1 MAHKLYF
8 DNVATRDATLTDGKI
23 VNSNPGVFSFSSSGT
38 ITNENRAIDLD
49 LTATISSFGTAIHPE
64 LGYSNNDTLQFD
76 FSSAKTIDF
85 MAIYFINQETDNLR
99 IHADDAVSGNTA
111 VQYAFT
117 STFSAG
123 WNILSFTKASY
134 RYWLLEATSGFLS
147 PAEIFFGEAF
157 NVTTLDISI
166 IKPFNSFVASAYDN
180 TEFSNKIDT
189 ELRTW
194 TINIPLLTD
203 NDKTQLELLQTN
215 YSNLHTFVYYDDS
228 EYHTVRLAKAITFNQ
243 VATNTYSATLTLQE
257 ESSS

>member
-8 DNVATRDATLTDGKI
+8 DSAATRDATLADGTI
-23 VNSNPGVFSFSSSGT
+23 GNPAQDVYSFSAANT
-38 ITNENRAIDLD
+38 IGSEERAIDLQ
-49 LTATISSFGTAIHPE
+49 LTANLTSFSGSA
-64 LGYSNNDTLQFD
+64 NDALQFD
-76 FSSAKTIDF
+76 LGSAKTVDF
-85 MAIYFINQETDNLR
+85 MAIYFQGAETDNLKV
-99 IHADDAVSGNTA
+99 HADDASSGETA
-111 VQYAFT
+111 VQYEFT
-117 STFSAG
+117 DDFSAG
-123 WNILSFTKASY
+123 WNIASFTQASY
-134 RYWLLEATSGFLS
+134 RYWLVEATSGFLS

-166 IKPFNSFVASAYDN
+166 TKPFNSFVASAYDN

-203 NDKTQLELLQTN
+203 NNKTQLELLQSYN
-215 YSNLHTFVYYDDS
+215 SNLYTFLYYDDS